1 MHLRIVSIAF
11 HLKSSKKAIRSE
23 TSWDTLLLMQEGKNK
38 EPSASEAIE
47 SLFPFCHETKT
58 GKKVSEK

>member
-47 SLFPFCHETKT
+47 SLFPFCHEMT